1 MGKIVKPIR
10 YFGAKGNF
18 YKEVLK
24 YFPKAGT
31 YEYYIEPFGGSYTMG
46 LTNPFIA
53 PVEIYNDLERNVYSL
68 YKVLSNKDLFIKFK
82 EKCDLIYYDE
92 DLRKEMSIYEQ
103 DFISRTFSLET
114 INCNY
119 EKLYEDILK

>member
-31 YEYYIEPFGGSYTMG
+31 YEYMLEQYGLTPKIIANKIEKHINQYQYFGG
-46 LTNPFIA
+46 
-53 PVEIYNDLERNVYSL
+53 
-68 YKVLSNKDLFIKFK
+68 KV
-82 EKCDLIYYDE
+82 
-92 DLRKEMSIYEQ
+92 
-103 DFISRTFSLET
+103 
-114 INCNY
+114 
-119 EKLYEDILK
+119 